1 MPTPARMSG
10 FLMDATVTAPGLY
23 RDPTWKEVRGP
34 FEEEREAGIVGAS
47 LDFTS
52 GSLGDSGQAQA
63 SLALMGLCFL
73 LQ

>member
-1 MPTPARMSG
+1 MSG
-10 FLMDATVTAPGLY
+10 FLMDATITVPGLF
-23 RDPTWKEVRGP
+23 RDPTRKEVRGP
-34 FEEEREAGIVGAS
+34 YEEEREAGIVGAS
-47 LDFTS
+47 LEFTS

>member
-1 MPTPARMSG
+1 MKKKGRQT
-10 FLMDATVTAPGLY
+10 L
-23 RDPTWKEVRGP
+23 WE
-34 FEEEREAGIVGAS
+34 GAS

-52 GSLGDSGQAQA
+52 GSRRDCGRGIVGDSGQAQA